1 MMSAG
6 RPCLSLPHMYTGRAA
21 SSAGA
26 GGLSKAR
33 LCEEQPALLAMA
45 LLTMALLACSTC
57 LLYLPALLACSTCLL
72 YLPALLAC
80 STCYGSTYYGS
91 TCLLYLLWLYLPGGC

>member
-57 LLYLPALLACSTCLL
+57 LLYLPALLAMALL
-72 YLPALLAC
+72 TMALLAC
-80 STCYGSTYYGS
+80 STYYGS
-91 TCLLYLLWLYLPGGC
+91 TCLGAASLGLEPSVAYEVGLG

>member
-45 LLTMALLACSTC
+45 LLTMALLA
-57 LLYLPALLACSTCLL
+57 
-72 YLPALLAC
+72 
-80 STCYGSTYYGS
+80 GS
-91 TCLLYLLWLYLPGGC
+91 TCLLYLLWLYLPALLACSTCLGAASLGLEPSVAYEVGLG

>member
-33 LCEEQPALLAMA
+33 LCEEQPALLA
-45 LLTMALLACSTC
+45 CSTYYGSTC
-57 LLYLPALLACSTCLL
+57 RLYLPALLAWGLL
-72 YLPALLAC
+72 V
-80 STCYGSTYYGS
+80 
-91 TCLLYLLWLYLPGGC
+91 